1 MVRAHLTASKRA
13 NWMAML
19 RKKET
24 VVDEEA
30 AKKKNGDMAS
40 GSDEFTV
47 IIKHFMDKP
56 EDFIGIF
63 KVLLQA

>member
-1 MVRAHLTASKRA
+1 
-13 NWMAML
+13 MAML